1 MKKFL
6 MLAAVVA
13 AFASCQ
19 SNSKKNA
26 DAELEDS
33 LILMEAPVVEYDEVF
48 TGTIPA
54 ADGPGIDYIL
64 TLGVTT
70 DGIDTLY
77 TLRIAGM
84 MFASKVLKANVQMRK
99 SARKSASIRNST
111 A

>member
-77 TLRIAGM
+77 KFRRWRTTSRRL
-84 MFASKVLKANVQMRK
+84 L
-99 SARKSASIRNST
+99 
-111 A
+111 

>member
-54 ADGPGIDYIL
+54 ADGS
-64 TLGVTT
+64 
-70 DGIDTLY
+70 
-77 TLRIAGM
+77 
-84 MFASKVLKANVQMRK
+84 FRK
-99 SARKSASIRNST
+99 RTWDERRPSTPAIRACAR
-111 A
+111 